1 VGLSSS
7 AGATSRTSTIWAAP
21 AFHLFLVVICAIGL
35 VERVAAA
42 LHGNGL
48 GGSGWAWV
56 SAAVMLAGV
65 VVCTRSFVVAR
76 RVRAARAP
84 EVATVTA

>member
-1 VGLSSS
+1 
-7 AGATSRTSTIWAAP
+7 
-21 AFHLFLVVICAIGL
+21 VVVCLIGL

-65 VVCTRSFVVAR
+65 VVCARSSVLAR
-76 RVRAARAP
+76 RERIARSAST
-84 EVATVTA
+84 ATVTL

>member
-1 VGLSSS
+1 MGL
-7 AGATSRTSTIWAAP
+7 TRAP
-21 AFHLFLVVICAIGL
+21 GGRLTESPGFFAFLAVICLIGL

-56 SAAVMLAGV
+56 SAAVMLAGI
-65 VVCTRSFVVAR
+65 VVCARSSVLAR
-76 RVRAARAP
+76 RERIARSAST
-84 EVATVTA
+84 ATVTV

>member
-1 VGLSSS
+1 VGLRSSTRT
-7 AGATSRTSTIWAAP
+7 TSRTSAIWAAP
-21 AFHLFLVVICAIGL
+21 AFHLLLVVVCAIGL

-48 GGSGWAWV
+48 GGAGWAWA

-65 VVCTRSFVVAR
+65 VVCTRSFVLAR
-76 RVRAARAP
+76 RVRAAQP
-84 EVATVTA
+84 HEVATVTA

>member
-1 VGLSSS
+1 MGIM
-7 AGATSRTSTIWAAP
+7 ARPGTY
-21 AFHLFLVVICAIGL
+21 LFLALICLIGL

-56 SAAVMLAGV
+56 SAAVMLAGIG
-65 VVCTRSFVVAR
+65 VCSRSYVLAR
-76 RVRAARAP
+76 RARESRSA